1 MKKITILI
9 LSIIIAITIISC
21 GKDGGSIYAM
31 HKRYNNFID
40 ILPNDIKNDYSI
52 NSDKY
57 GDLYKE
63 WINEFNTWT
72 ENILNEEDLSEK
84 EISSRITPDRIEYAL
99 ETLTSRNYER
109 NLPAELM
116 IKVKN
121 HTDNLALDI
130 KELEKEESFSNSMSA
145 LKKDEAIEHFTT
157 EDTIF
162 YYVWNYLITVDR
174 PRRFQ

>member
-1 MKKITILI
+1 MKKTIILI
-9 LSIIIAITIISC
+9 LLVATAIISC

-31 HKRYNNFID
+31 HKRYNNFIN
-40 ILPNDIKNDYSI
+40 ILPNDIKNDYYV
-52 NSDKY
+52 NSEKY
-57 GDLYKE
+57 GNLYKE
-63 WINEFNTWT
+63 WINEFDSWT
-72 ENILNEEDLSEK
+72 ENILNEEDLKIK
-84 EISSRITPDRIEYAL
+84 EISARITPDKIEYAL

-121 HTDNLALDI
+121 HTDNLALNI
-130 KELEKEESFSNSMSA
+130 KELEKEEAFSNAMLS

>member
-9 LSIIIAITIISC
+9 LSILIAIISC

-31 HKRYNNFID
+31 HKRYNNFIS
-40 ILPNDIKNDYSI
+40 ILPNDIKNDYYV
-52 NSDKY
+52 NSEKY
-57 GDLYKE
+57 GNLYKE
-63 WINEFNTWT
+63 WINEFDAWT
-72 ENILNEEDLSEK
+72 ENILNEEDSTIK
-84 EISSRITPDRIEYAL
+84 EISSRITPDKIEYAI

-121 HTDNLALDI
+121 HTDNLAIKI
-130 KELEKEESFSNSMSA
+130 KELEKEEAFSNSMLS

-157 EDTIF
+157 EETIF

>member
-1 MKKITILI
+1 MKKIKILI
-9 LSIIIAITIISC
+9 LSIIIAITITSC

-31 HKRYNNFID
+31 HKRYDNFIN
-40 ILPNDIKNDYSI
+40 ILPNDIKNDYLLDSE
-52 NSDKY
+52 KY
-57 GDLYKE
+57 GNLYKE
-63 WINEFNTWT
+63 WIDEFDTWT
-72 ENILNEEDLSEK
+72 ENILNEENLSEK
-84 EISSRITPDRIEYAL
+84 EISSRITPDKIEYAL

-109 NLPAELM
+109 NLPTELM
-116 IKVKN
+116 INVKK

-130 KELEKEESFSNSMSA
+130 KELEKEEDFSNSMSA

-162 YYVWNYLITVDR
+162 YYVWNYLITVNR

>member
-1 MKKITILI
+1 MKKIIILI
-9 LSIIIAITIISC
+9 LLVATAIISC

-31 HKRYNNFID
+31 HKRYNNFIN
-40 ILPNDIKNDYSI
+40 ILPNDIKNDYYV
-52 NSDKY
+52 NSEKY
-57 GDLYKE
+57 GNLYKE
-63 WINEFNTWT
+63 WINEFNSWT
-72 ENILNEEDLSEK
+72 ENILNEEDLKIK
-84 EISSRITPDRIEYAL
+84 EISARITPDKIEYAL

-109 NLPAELM
+109 NLPTELM

-121 HTDNLALDI
+121 HTDNLALNI
-130 KELEKEESFSNSMSA
+130 KELEKEEAFSNAMMS

>member
-1 MKKITILI
+1 MKKIIILI
-9 LSIIIAITIISC
+9 LLVTTAIISC

-31 HKRYNNFID
+31 HKRYNNFIN
-40 ILPNDIKNDYSI
+40 ILPNDIKNDYYV
-52 NSDKY
+52 NSEKY
-57 GDLYKE
+57 GNLYKE
-63 WINEFNTWT
+63 WINEFNSWT
-72 ENILNEEDLSEK
+72 ENILNEEDFKIK
-84 EISSRITPDRIEYAL
+84 EISARITPDKIEYAL

-109 NLPAELM
+109 NLPTELM

-121 HTDNLALDI
+121 HTDNLALNI
-130 KELEKEESFSNSMSA
+130 KELEKEESFSNAMLS

-157 EDTIF
+157 EETIF

>member
-1 MKKITILI
+1 MKKTIILI
-9 LSIIIAITIISC
+9 LLVTTAIISC

-31 HKRYNNFID
+31 HKRYNNFIN
-40 ILPNDIKNDYSI
+40 ILPNDIKNDYYV
-52 NSDKY
+52 NSEKY
-57 GDLYKE
+57 GNLYKE
-63 WINEFNTWT
+63 WINEFNSWT
-72 ENILNEEDLSEK
+72 ENILNEEDLKIK
-84 EISSRITPDRIEYAL
+84 EISARITPDKIEYAL

-109 NLPAELM
+109 NLPTELM

-121 HTDNLALDI
+121 HTDNLALNI
-130 KELEKEESFSNSMSA
+130 KELEKEEAFSNAMLS

>member
-1 MKKITILI
+1 MKKTIILI
-9 LSIIIAITIISC
+9 LLVATAIISC

-31 HKRYNNFID
+31 HKRYNNFVN
-40 ILPNDIKNDYSI
+40 ILPNDIKNDYYV
-52 NSDKY
+52 NSEKY
-57 GDLYKE
+57 GNLYKE
-63 WINEFNTWT
+63 WINEFNSWT
-72 ENILNEEDLSEK
+72 ENILNEEDLKIK
-84 EISSRITPDRIEYAL
+84 EISARITPDKIEYAL

-109 NLPAELM
+109 NLPTELM

-121 HTDNLALDI
+121 HTDNLALNI
-130 KELEKEESFSNSMSA
+130 KELEKEEAFSNAMLS

-157 EDTIF
+157 EETIF

>member
-1 MKKITILI
+1 MKKIIILI
-9 LSIIIAITIISC
+9 LLVTTAIISC

-31 HKRYNNFID
+31 HKRYNNFIN
-40 ILPNDIKNDYSI
+40 ILPNDIKNDYYV
-52 NSDKY
+52 NSEKY
-57 GDLYKE
+57 GNSYKE
-63 WINEFNTWT
+63 WINEFNSWT
-72 ENILNEEDLSEK
+72 ENILNEEYLKIK
-84 EISSRITPDRIEYAL
+84 EISARITPDKIEYAL

-109 NLPAELM
+109 NLPTELM

-121 HTDNLALDI
+121 HTDNLALNI
-130 KELEKEESFSNSMSA
+130 KELEKKESFSNAMLS

-157 EDTIF
+157 EETIF

>member
-1 MKKITILI
+1 MKKIIILI
-9 LSIIIAITIISC
+9 LLVTTAIISC

-31 HKRYNNFID
+31 HKRYNNFIN
-40 ILPNDIKNDYSI
+40 ILPNDIKNDYYV
-52 NSDKY
+52 NSEKY
-57 GDLYKE
+57 GNLYKE
-63 WINEFNTWT
+63 WINEFNSWT
-72 ENILNEEDLSEK
+72 ENILNEEDSKIK
-84 EISSRITPDRIEYAL
+84 EISARITPDKIEYAL

-121 HTDNLALDI
+121 HTDNLALNI
-130 KELEKEESFSNSMSA
+130 KELEKEESFSNAMFS

>member
-1 MKKITILI
+1 MKKIIILI
-9 LSIIIAITIISC
+9 LLVITAIISC

-31 HKRYNNFID
+31 HKRYNNFIN
-40 ILPNDIKNDYSI
+40 ILPNDIKNDYYV
-52 NSDKY
+52 NSEKY
-57 GDLYKE
+57 GNLYKE
-63 WINEFNTWT
+63 WINEFNSWT
-72 ENILNEEDLSEK
+72 ENILNEEDLKIK
-84 EISSRITPDRIEYAL
+84 EISARITPDKIEYAL

-109 NLPAELM
+109 NLPTELM

-121 HTDNLALDI
+121 HTDNLALNI
-130 KELEKEESFSNSMSA
+130 KELEKEEAFSNAMFS

-157 EDTIF
+157 EETIF

>member
-1 MKKITILI
+1 
-9 LSIIIAITIISC
+9 
-21 GKDGGSIYAM
+21 
-31 HKRYNNFID
+31 
-40 ILPNDIKNDYSI
+40 
-52 NSDKY
+52 
-57 GDLYKE
+57 
-63 WINEFNTWT
+63 
-72 ENILNEEDLSEK
+72 
-84 EISSRITPDRIEYAL
+84 
-99 ETLTSRNYER
+99 
-109 NLPAELM
+109 M

-162 YYVWNYLITVDR
+162 YYVWNYLITVNR

>member
-9 LSIIIAITIISC
+9 LSILTIAIISC

-40 ILPNDIKNDYSI
+40 ILPNDIKNDYYV
-52 NSDKY
+52 NSEKY
-57 GDLYKE
+57 GNLYKE
-63 WINEFNTWT
+63 WINEFNAWT
-72 ENILNEEDLSEK
+72 ENILSEEDLSEK
-84 EISSRITPDRIEYAL
+84 EISSRITPDRIEYAI

-109 NLPAELM
+109 NLPTELM

-121 HTDNLALDI
+121 HTDNLALAI
-130 KELEKEESFSNSMSA
+130 KELEKEESFSNSMLS

-162 YYVWNYLITVDR
+162 YYVWNYLITIDR

>member
-1 MKKITILI
+1 MKKIIILI
-9 LSIIIAITIISC
+9 LLVTTAIISC

-31 HKRYNNFID
+31 HKRYNNFIN
-40 ILPNDIKNDYSI
+40 ILPNDIKNDYYV
-52 NSDKY
+52 NSEKY
-57 GDLYKE
+57 GNLYKE
-63 WINEFNTWT
+63 WINEFNSWT
-72 ENILNEEDLSEK
+72 ENILNEEDSKIK
-84 EISSRITPDRIEYAL
+84 EISARITPDKIEYAL

-109 NLPAELM
+109 NLPTELM

-121 HTDNLALDI
+121 HTDNLALNI
-130 KELEKEESFSNSMSA
+130 KELEKEEAFSNAMLS

>member
-9 LSIIIAITIISC
+9 LLMLMIISC

-40 ILPNDIKNDYSI
+40 ILPNDIKNDYYV
-52 NSDKY
+52 NSEKY

-63 WINEFNTWT
+63 WINEFNAWT
-72 ENILNEEDLSEK
+72 ENILSEEDLSEK

-99 ETLTSRNYER
+99 ETLRSRNYER
-109 NLPAELM
+109 NLPTELM

-130 KELEKEESFSNSMSA
+130 KELEKEETFSNSMLS

-157 EDTIF
+157 EETIF
-162 YYVWNYLITVDR
+162 YYVWNYLITIDR

>member
-1 MKKITILI
+1 MKKIIILI
-9 LSIIIAITIISC
+9 LLVATAIISC

-31 HKRYNNFID
+31 HKRYNNFIN
-40 ILPNDIKNDYSI
+40 ILPNDIKNDYYV

-57 GDLYKE
+57 GNLYKE
-63 WINEFNTWT
+63 WINEFNSWT
-72 ENILNEEDLSEK
+72 ENILNKEDFKIK
-84 EISSRITPDRIEYAL
+84 EISARITPDKIEYAL

-109 NLPAELM
+109 NLPTELM

-121 HTDNLALDI
+121 HTDNLALNI
-130 KELEKEESFSNSMSA
+130 KELEKEEAFSNAMLS

>member
-1 MKKITILI
+1 MKKIIILI
-9 LSIIIAITIISC
+9 LLVITAIISC

-31 HKRYNNFID
+31 HKRYNNFIN
-40 ILPNDIKNDYSI
+40 ILPNDIKNDYYV
-52 NSDKY
+52 NSEKY
-57 GDLYKE
+57 GNLYKE
-63 WINEFNTWT
+63 WINEFNSWT
-72 ENILNEEDLSEK
+72 ENILNEEDSKIK
-84 EISSRITPDRIEYAL
+84 EISARITPDKIEYAL

-109 NLPAELM
+109 NLPTELM

-121 HTDNLALDI
+121 HTDNLALNI
-130 KELEKEESFSNSMSA
+130 KELEKEEAFSNAMFS

>member
-1 MKKITILI
+1 MKKTIILI
-9 LSIIIAITIISC
+9 LLVTTAITSC

-31 HKRYNNFID
+31 HKRYNNFVN
-40 ILPNDIKNDYSI
+40 ILPNDIKNDYYV
-52 NSDKY
+52 NSEKY
-57 GDLYKE
+57 GNLYKE
-63 WINEFNTWT
+63 WINEFNSWT
-72 ENILNEEDLSEK
+72 ENILNEEDLKIK
-84 EISSRITPDRIEYAL
+84 EISARITPDKIEYAL

-109 NLPAELM
+109 NLPTELM

-121 HTDNLALDI
+121 HTDNLALNI
-130 KELEKEESFSNSMSA
+130 KELEREESFSNAMLS

>member
-9 LSIIIAITIISC
+9 LLMLMIISC

-40 ILPNDIKNDYSI
+40 ILPNDIKNDYYV
-52 NSDKY
+52 NSEKY

-63 WINEFNTWT
+63 WINEFNAWT
-72 ENILNEEDLSEK
+72 ENILSEEDLSEK

-109 NLPAELM
+109 NLPTELM

-130 KELEKEESFSNSMSA
+130 KELEKEETFSNSMLS

-157 EDTIF
+157 EETIF
-162 YYVWNYLITVDR
+162 YYVWNYLITIDR

>member
-1 MKKITILI
+1 MKKIIILI
-9 LSIIIAITIISC
+9 LSIMFVIISC

-31 HKRYNNFID
+31 HKRYNNFIN
-40 ILPNDIKNDYSI
+40 ILPNDIKNDYLL

-57 GDLYKE
+57 KNIYKE
-63 WINEFNTWT
+63 WINEFNDWT
-72 ENILNEEDLSEK
+72 QNTLNEEDLAVK
-84 EISSRITPDRIEYAL
+84 EISSRITPDKIEYAL
-99 ETLTSRNYER
+99 ETLTARNYER
-109 NLPAELM
+109 NLPTELM

-121 HTDNLALDI
+121 HTDKLAIDI
-130 KELEKEESFSNSMSA
+130 IELEKEEGFSNSFVS

-162 YYVWNYLITVDR
+162 YYIWNYLITIDR

>member
-9 LSIIIAITIISC
+9 LSILTIISC

-40 ILPNDIKNDYSI
+40 ILPNDIKNDYYV
-52 NSDKY
+52 NSEKY
-57 GDLYKE
+57 GNLYKE
-63 WINEFNTWT
+63 CINEFNAWT
-72 ENILNEEDLSEK
+72 ENILSEENLSEK

-109 NLPAELM
+109 NLPTELM

-130 KELEKEESFSNSMSA
+130 KELEKEESFSNSMLS

-162 YYVWNYLITVDR
+162 YYVWNYLITIDR

>member
-9 LSIIIAITIISC
+9 LSILTIISC

-40 ILPNDIKNDYSI
+40 ILPNDIKNDYYV
-52 NSDKY
+52 NSEKY
-57 GDLYKE
+57 SNLYKE
-63 WINEFNTWT
+63 WINEFNAWT
-72 ENILNEEDLSEK
+72 ENILSEEDLSEK

-109 NLPAELM
+109 NLPTELM

-121 HTDNLALDI
+121 HTDNLAIDI
-130 KELEKEESFSNSMSA
+130 KELEKEESFSNSMLS

-162 YYVWNYLITVDR
+162 YYVWNYLITIDR